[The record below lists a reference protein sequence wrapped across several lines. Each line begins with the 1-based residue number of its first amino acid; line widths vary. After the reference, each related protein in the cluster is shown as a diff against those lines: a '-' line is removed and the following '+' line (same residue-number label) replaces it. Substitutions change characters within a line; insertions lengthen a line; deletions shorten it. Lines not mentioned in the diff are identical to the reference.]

1 MGSSPPNE
9 HEAVD
14 MRGTIVIVAVI
25 AAIIVIVWFSVF
37 LIFLSR
43 N

>member
-9 HEAVD
+9 HDAVD
-14 MRGTIVIVAVI
+14 MRGTIIVVIGIAVI
-25 AAIIVIVWFSVF
+25 ILIVWLSVF

>member
-1 MGSSPPNE
+1 MGSIPPNE
-9 HEAVD
+9 HEAMD
-14 MRGTIVIVAVI
+14 MRGTITIVAIIAVI
-25 AAIIVIVWFSVF
+25 ILIVWFSVF